1 MLHVRG
7 SYDQEL
13 IFGSISAAGQVSG
26 GMWQSMAKKIMAD
39 LGGGG
44 QQWTT
49 IGNNGQQW
57 IRIDNIN
64 INIRGATCI
73 SDAVLQQQQ
82 KGPRQVISFH
92 KQN

>member
-1 MLHVRG
+1 M
-7 SYDQEL
+7 DNN
-13 IFGSISAAGQVSG
+13 GQHWITMDNNEQHG
-26 GMWQSMAKKIMAD
+26 TTMENN
-39 LGGGG
+39 G